1 MKIGDI
7 VRVPYQGLGVLI
19 SVTPST
25 ATAQTLSGKRVRI
38 YPSQLELVNETR

>member
-19 SVTPST
+19 SLTLST
-25 ATAQTLSGKRVRI
+25 ALVQTLSGKRVRCH
-38 YPSQLELVNETR
+38 PSVMELVNENR